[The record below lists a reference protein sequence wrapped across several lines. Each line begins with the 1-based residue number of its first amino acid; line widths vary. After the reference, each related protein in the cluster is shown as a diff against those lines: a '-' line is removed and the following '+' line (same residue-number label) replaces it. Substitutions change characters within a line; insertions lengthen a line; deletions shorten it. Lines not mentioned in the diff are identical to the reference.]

1 MEDAILIVYFI
12 SLTIL
17 FGFGIHGLVML
28 YYYVKTQKIVNPEEK
43 IPDKLPFVT
52 IQLPLFNEYYV
63 VERLIEAVCNIDYPK
78 ELLEVQV
85 LDDST
90 DETVELAKQIVAK
103 FSELGFD
110 IKYVHRVNREGYKA
124 GALRDGLKTANG
136 EYIAI
141 FDADFVPKNDFL
153 MKTIPHFNNANVGM
167 VQTRWEHI
175 NEDYSFLTRSQALAL
190 DGHFVIEQQVRNK
203 AGFFINF
210 NGTAGVWRKETIIDA
225 GNWQPDTLTEDL
237 DLSYRAQ
244 LRGWKFVFLNDV
256 TSPAEL
262 PADIN
267 GLKTQQFRW
276 TKGAVE
282 TAKKI
287 LPQVFKA
294 KLPFKIKLESFVHLT
309 SNIVFPFI
317 MLVAILNI
325 PLVIIKNQVGGYD
338 GYYTLMS
345 VFVLASIS
353 TFLFYMYAQRAIHL
367 DWRTRLLLFPV
378 FLAGSMG
385 FAVNN
390 TKAVLE
396 ALFNKKTGFT
406 RTPKY
411 KIVTFQDKWQK
422 KKYVQKKI
430 SGTVIV
436 EILFAIYYVIGIGIS
451 IYYVEIAAIPF
462 QLLFLLGFGLV
473 GYMSLKHALS
483 K

>member
-1 MEDAILIVYFI
+1 MEDAILIIYFI

-28 YYYVKTQKIVNPEEK
+28 YYYGKTQKIVSPDEKMPE
-43 IPDKLPFVT
+43 KLPRVT

-63 VERLIEAVCNIDYPK
+63 VERLIDAVCNIEYPK
-78 ELLEVQV
+78 DLLEVQV

-90 DETVELAKQIVAK
+90 DDTVELAQNLVENY
-103 FSELGFD
+103 SNRGFD
-110 IKYVHRVNREGYKA
+110 IKYIHRTNRKGYKA
-124 GALRDGLKTANG
+124 GALKEGLETAQG
-136 EYIAI
+136 EFVAI
-141 FDADFVPKNDFL
+141 FDADFVPKKDFL
-153 MKTIPHFNNANVGM
+153 MKTIPHFKDDNVGM
-167 VQTRWEHI
+167 VQTRWEHL

-210 NGTAGVWRKETIIDA
+210 NGTAGVWRKSTIIDA

-244 LRGWKFVFLNDV
+244 LRGWRFVFLNDV

-287 LPQVFKA
+287 LPRVLKA
-294 KLPFKIKLESFVHLT
+294 KLPLKIKLESFVHLT

-325 PLVIIKNQVGGYD
+325 PLVIIKNQIGGYD

-345 VFVLASIS
+345 VFVLASVS

-367 DWRTRLLLFPV
+367 DWRKRLLLFPV

-396 ALFNKKTGFT
+396 ALFNKKTGFA

-411 KIVTFQDKWQK
+411 KIVTLQDKWQK
-422 KKYVQKKI
+422 TKYVQKKI
-430 SGTVIV
+430 SWIVIF
-436 EILFAIYYVIGIGIS
+436 ELLFALYYVFGIAIS

-473 GYMSLKHALS
+473 GIMSLRHALS